1 MASRFI
7 IYNVYLILN
16 LRKREQ
22 RKREIAQT
30 TIEIKELELDPF
42 QVFLCKIMDQL
53 QENDIQDIF
62 AEPVDIRDV
71 PDYLDHIKTPM
82 DFSTMRKKLVNLEYG
97 SLDQLEADFNLMVD
111 NCLSYNERET
121 IFYRAGT
128 KMRDV
133 GGLILRQAR
142 KGSEQVH
149 LRLTR

>member
-1 MASRFI
+1 MHFS
-7 IYNVYLILN
+7 LN

-149 LRLTR
+149 RNPLESDVVMLSI

>member
-1 MASRFI
+1 M
-7 IYNVYLILN
+7 
-16 LRKREQ
+16 
-22 RKREIAQT
+22 
-30 TIEIKELELDPF
+30 
-42 QVFLCKIMDQL
+42 
-53 QENDIQDIF
+53 
-62 AEPVDIRDV
+62 

-149 LRLTR
+149 RNPLEIRGKCLY

>member
-7 IYNVYLILN
+7 IYNVYLFLN

-149 LRLTR
+149 KESS